1 MTALRDASE
10 LLWPALAETLATLD
24 LGPEHAAARKL
35 AQRYAQ
41 IIDGMPDHAPR
52 GQPNQAWAARWLMP
66 LLLDAL
72 TELGATPQ
80 AKARL
85 KGGKQADAPQETQ
98 LDRLRKTR
106 AQTRRA

>member
-41 IIDGMPDHAPR
+41 VIDECKD
-52 GQPNQAWAARWLMP
+52 QAWAMRWVAP
-66 LLLDAL
+66 GLLDVL

-80 AKARL
+80 ALARL
-85 KGGKQADAPQETQ
+85 KGAKPADAPESQ
-98 LDRLRKTR
+98 LDRLRKAR
-106 AQTRRA
+106 SGRRGT